1 MLAKTR
7 IVVRAVWIGILSW
20 LIPFAVAFSMYPL
33 KRSNAPLFTTLMYLV
48 ELATAGVLLHLYFRK
63 RRLSVREAGLVGTLW
78 MAINLILDYPMFA
91 FGPMKM
97 TPLGYY
103 SEIGLVYLTFPVLA
117 ILAARLGLLVD
128 TRKEPEVK
136 R

>member
-1 MLAKTR
+1 MLAQTR
-7 IVVRAVWIGILSW
+7 IVVRAIGIGLLSW
-20 LIPFAVAFSMYPL
+20 LIPFVAGFAAFPL
-33 KRSNAPLFTTLMYLV
+33 KKTNAPLFSTVMYLV
-48 ELATAGVLLHLYFRK
+48 VLITAGVLLHLYFRK
-63 RRLSVREAGLVGTLW
+63 RSVSVREAGLVGILW

-103 SEIGLVYLTFPVLA
+103 SEIGFVYLTFPVFA
-117 ILAARLGLLVD
+117 ILAARLSLSGD
-128 TRKEPEVK
+128 TRKQAEAK